1 MAITQVLWQQYNNH
15 EWSPHHAAHFSAVL
29 GTTTN
34 NHPSIQF
41 GVGERGRRIYSILL
55 LVIRTK
61 LLANILGGQRM
72 NESLRGECEG
82 GLFGSGDHCEALALL
97 NPPCSAGWDEW
108 NIV

>member
-1 MAITQVLWQQYNNH
+1 
-15 EWSPHHAAHFSAVL
+15 
-29 GTTTN
+29 
-34 NHPSIQF
+34 
-41 GVGERGRRIYSILL
+41 
-55 LVIRTK
+55 
-61 LLANILGGQRM
+61 M